1 MDPEITVYR
10 DGGLLVVEISVDQTE
25 FVQQFR
31 SAQAA
36 ADWLADE
43 WSGELVTWNLAPNVN
58 RS

>member
-10 DGGLLVVEISVDQTE
+10 DENIVVVEISVDQTE

-43 WSGELVTWNLAPNVN
+43 WPGELVIWNLAPNVN
-58 RS
+58 HS